1 MYPLGKIRYHLNE
14 FNARKKLRNA
24 KELFKLRHSNLIVTF
39 ERAFATLNNR
49 FKVLNQKPFH
59 T

>member
-1 MYPLGKIRYHLNE
+1 MGFYHPSGKIRYHLNE

-39 ERAFATLNNR
+39 ERAL
-49 FKVLNQKPFH
+49 L
-59 T
+59 